1 MERKFEII
9 KYDKPIKKY
18 YKDVEKYDVALFEYG
33 DYDNW
38 VNAIIKE
45 VKHEDKTFGTTTV
58 ATGIITF
65 LTVFGEE
72 ITCYD
77 NSREEHFYLDIVG
90 KAVELKKE
98 NKEELSK

>member
-1 MERKFEII
+1 ME
-9 KYDKPIKKY
+9 KKY
-18 YKDVEKYDVALFEYG
+18 EIERFEKTIQKHYKDVQKYDVARFEYG

-38 VNAIIKE
+38 VTAIIIE
-45 VKHEDKTFGTTTV
+45 VKHEPMDFGGGKHPV
-58 ATGIITF
+58 GIITF
-65 LTVFGEE
+65 QTVWGEQ

-98 NKEELSK
+98 NKDELSK